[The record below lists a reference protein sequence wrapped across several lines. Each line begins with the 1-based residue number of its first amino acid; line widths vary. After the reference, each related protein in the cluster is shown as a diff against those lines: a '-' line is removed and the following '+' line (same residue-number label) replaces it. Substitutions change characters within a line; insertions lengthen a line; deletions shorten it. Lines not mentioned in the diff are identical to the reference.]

1 LDYELCA
8 DRKAIARDAEKS
20 VRRMTTAALRAEPL
34 PATSAPARE
43 QPLPEP
49 A

>member
-1 LDYELCA
+1 MSA

-20 VRRMTTAALRAEPL
+20 VRRMTAAALRAAP
-34 PATSAPARE
+34 PARAAPARE
-43 QPLPEP
+43 QSLPEP

>member
-1 LDYELCA
+1 MRA
-8 DRKAIARDAEKS
+8 DRKAIVRDAEKS
-20 VRRMTTAALRAEPL
+20 VRRMTAAALRAAPS
-34 PATSAPARE
+34 PRATPVPSLQ

>member
-1 LDYELCA
+1 MRA

-20 VRRMTTAALRAEPL
+20 VRRMTAAALRTAP
-34 PATSAPARE
+34 PARATPAPASE

-49 A
+49 T